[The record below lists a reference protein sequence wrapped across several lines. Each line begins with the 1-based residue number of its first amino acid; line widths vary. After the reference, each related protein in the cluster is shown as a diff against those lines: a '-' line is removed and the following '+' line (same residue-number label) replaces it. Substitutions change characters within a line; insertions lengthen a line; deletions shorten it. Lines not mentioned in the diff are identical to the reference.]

1 MTRNLKSA
9 AVLLVAALLAFGLA
23 RADGETNAVA
33 AGTSEVLAIG
43 GTFAADLT
51 LQNRDGSRVVLED
64 EIAYRTF
71 VYYMSATCPH
81 CINALP
87 EVVDLARD
95 AELDL
100 EVIVIV
106 SGANKDDDVARF
118 LPNAPSGARVFR
130 DRDRSFSSANEIRS
144 TPVGFLVRPGQQGLE
159 VLGAWKPFR
168 PGASTLVR
176 MRAAVAAGRD
186 PFSAFEKDRHQ
197 GRWVCASCHTQEH
210 ESWRL
215 THHARAWWTLER
227 GKRLGDDACIS
238 CHVTGLDKPGGYDRS
253 AAREALTD
261 VTCESCHGPGGPHD
275 GRKTEARGTCASC
288 HDADHTIS
296 FELERALPLI
306 DHFAWVG
313 MAPDAARARRLALL
327 EGTAPRPLTEFP
339 SGVNVGSAACAEC
352 HPAEDAH
359 WRGTAHARSRVSLEA
374 DQAEGN
380 PDCLVCHATVGAVE
394 EGRRT
399 YLEEG
404 VGCESCH
411 GPGEQHVAAK
421 GGRDTI
427 LGLGQSCPDCV
438 LDAICTR
445 CHTALRDPDW
455 DLHPALERTRHPAPP
470 PPGDVE

>member
-1 MTRNLKSA
+1 MRQLEFVALA
-9 AVLLVAALLAFGLA
+9 AVSVLLVVGVA
-23 RADGETNAVA
+23 RADGATKSVA
-33 AGTSEVLAIG
+33 AGTAEVLSLG
-43 GTFAADLT
+43 GTLAADVT
-51 LQNRDGSRVVLED
+51 LQNRNGMQVVLKD

-87 EVVDLARD
+87 EVVELARD
-95 AELDL
+95 EALDL

-106 SGANKDDDVARF
+106 SGANKDEDVARF
-118 LPNAPSGARVFR
+118 LPDAPSGARVFR

-144 TPVGFLVRPGQQGLE
+144 TPVGFLVRPGGDGLE

-176 MRAAVAAGRD
+176 VAAAVAAGRP
-186 PFSAFEKDRHQ
+186 PFSAFAKDRHQ

-227 GKRLGDDACIS
+227 GGRIGDEACIS
-238 CHVTGLDKPGGYDRS
+238 CHVTGLDEPGGYDRT
-253 AAREALTD
+253 AARVALTD

-275 GRKTEARGTCASC
+275 GRKTDAQATCAAC

-306 DHFAWVG
+306 DHFASVG
-313 MAPDAARARRLALL
+313 LDPEAARARRLSLL

-339 SGVNVGSAACAEC
+339 SGLNVGSAACAEC
-352 HPAEDAH
+352 HLAEDAH
-359 WRGTAHARSRVSLEA
+359 WRGTAHARSRDSLEA
-374 DQAEGN
+374 DHASGD
-380 PDCLVCHATVGAVE
+380 PACLSCHATRGPDGAQ
-394 EGRRT
+394 GRT
-399 YLEEG
+399 FLDEG

-411 GPGEQHVAAK
+411 GPGERHVAAK
-421 GGRDTI
+421 GGADTI
-427 LGLGQSCPDCV
+427 LGLGQACPDCV
-438 LDAICTR
+438 LDAVCTR
-445 CHTALRDPDW
+445 CHTPLRDPDW
-455 DLHPALERTRHPAPP
+455 DLHPALGRVKHP
-470 PPGDVE
+470 PPGPPGEGG